1 MSIVSRIVVEVEG
14 SDWVNKVT
22 YDPETGRSEI
32 VTIKTPTNPIVH
44 QIPADIFYALQFN
57 MADFHDK
64 DGNES
69 AGAAVSD
76 FIRRHTD
83 YSVKATSTW
92 ADELVEGLTDAQ
104 KDALVASLIL

>member
-1 MSIVSRIVVEVEG
+1 MSNVSRIIVEVEG
-14 SDWVNKVT
+14 SGWVNKVIYT
-22 YDPETGRSEI
+22 PETGRSEI

-57 MADFHDK
+57 MADFHDR

-69 AGAAVSD
+69 AGAAVSE

-83 YSVKATSTW
+83 FSVKATSTW
-92 ADELVEGLTDAQ
+92 ANDLVDGLTDVQ
-104 KDALVASLIL
+104 KDALMASLIL